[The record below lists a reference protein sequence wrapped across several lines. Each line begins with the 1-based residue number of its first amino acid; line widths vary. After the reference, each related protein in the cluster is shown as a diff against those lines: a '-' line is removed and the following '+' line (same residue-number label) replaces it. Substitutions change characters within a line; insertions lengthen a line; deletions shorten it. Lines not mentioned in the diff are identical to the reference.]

1 MKVVFRDRNEAGERL
16 AEELATT
23 QWQRPLVLAMPRGG
37 VPVAAPVARR
47 LGASLD
53 VVVARKIPVPGSPE
67 VAVGAT
73 TSEGPPIFNRAA
85 LDRLGLTE
93 EDLADAVA
101 VEQGEA
107 RRRVENYRGGAPDP
121 DVQGRDVIVVDD
133 GLATGMSARAALGHV
148 REGGAAS
155 LVLAVPVRA
164 PDAEPTDLCDQVI
177 AVEVPS
183 GFRSVGEWYSD
194 FAQVEDEEVRNLL
207 TSG

>member
-1 MKVVFRDRNEAGERL
+1 MFRDRHEAGERL

-23 QWQRPLVLAMPRGG
+23 QWQHPLVLAMPRGG
-37 VPVAAPVARR
+37 VPVAVPVARR
-47 LGASLD
+47 LGAPLD

-73 TSEGPPIFNRAA
+73 TSEGPPIFNRVG

-93 EDLADAVA
+93 DDLADAVA

-107 RRRVENYRGGAPDP
+107 RRRVEIYRGGAPET
-121 DVQGRDVIVVDD
+121 DVRGRDVIVVDD

-148 REGGAAS
+148 RESGAAS

-164 PDAEPTDLCDQVI
+164 PDAEPTDLCDQVV

-183 GFRSVGEWYSD
+183 GFRSVGEWYTD
-194 FAQVEDEEVRNLL
+194 FTQVGDHEVRRLL
-207 TSG
+207 TSW

>member
-1 MKVVFRDRNEAGERL
+1 MFRDRHEAGERL

-47 LGASLD
+47 LGAPLD

-73 TSEGPPIFNRAA
+73 TPEGPPVFNRAGMT
-85 LDRLGLTE
+85 RLGLTE
-93 EDLADAVA
+93 DDLADAVA
-101 VEQGEA
+101 VEQAEA
-107 RRRVENYRGGAPDP
+107 RRRVEIYRGGAPES
-121 DVQGRDVIVVDD
+121 DVRGRDVIVVDD
-133 GLATGMSARAALGHV
+133 GLATGMSARAALGHL
-148 REGGAAS
+148 RESGAAS

-164 PDAEPTDLCDQVI
+164 PDAEPTDLCDQVVAI
-177 AVEVPS
+177 EVPS
-183 GFRSVGEWYSD
+183 GFRAVGEWYTD
-194 FAQVEDEEVRNLL
+194 FTQVGDHEVRRLL